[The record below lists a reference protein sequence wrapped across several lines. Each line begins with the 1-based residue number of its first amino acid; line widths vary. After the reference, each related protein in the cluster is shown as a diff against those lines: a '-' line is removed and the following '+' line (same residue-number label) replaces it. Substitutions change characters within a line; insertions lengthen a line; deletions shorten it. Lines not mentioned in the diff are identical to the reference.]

1 MANPDPFLR
10 SMALWILKDFTGSLN
25 TLVQTNVGTMHPQY
39 NDEEKQE
46 TSAGMFKI
54 KMYFRIYIKFIILLL
69 NKFVFIVHSESKCI
83 QFLCL
88 SPDTPI
94 TNKTLFGFH
103 LPR

>member
-46 TSAGMFKI
+46 TSAGTYI
-54 KMYFRIYIKFIILLL
+54 KLSLNSLIYINSKFNHQLFYQQIQTFSIFMFIFGHILY
-69 NKFVFIVHSESKCI
+69 
-83 QFLCL
+83 
-88 SPDTPI
+88 
-94 TNKTLFGFH
+94 
-103 LPR
+103 

>member
-46 TSAGMFKI
+46 TSAGI
-54 KMYFRIYIKFIILLL
+54 FIL
-69 NKFVFIVHSESKCI
+69 KYTK
-83 QFLCL
+83 LCL
-88 SPDTPI
+88 RSLI
-94 TNKTLFGFH
+94 YLLSVLCVCSKS
-103 LPR
+103 

>member
-46 TSAGMFKI
+46 TSAGMLKNHVCRE
-54 KMYFRIYIKFIILLL
+54 YL
-69 NKFVFIVHSESKCI
+69 NV
-83 QFLCL
+83 
-88 SPDTPI
+88 
-94 TNKTLFGFH
+94 
-103 LPR
+103 